1 MVSLN
6 LETFFSLQLVPVYD
20 LLIDGD
26 MVHFSCDKKI
36 IKRLDNEKI
45 TYQKEDRLKALFTN
59 HTYRVSISL
68 IFLFFISMI
77 FLINQFF
84 IREISFNDPKYH
96 NNVVY
101 NYVESY
107 TSKVGPYIILKDSI
121 ANISSEL
128 RKKFYQYAY
137 IGLNKRGSKL
147 IIEIAYQDVK
157 DNNDAE
163 IKSIGEYYA
172 TTDAIISYV
181 NMQSG
186 QVLVK
191 YKDVVKAGD
200 LIATSNLQYAENLYS
215 VDKMVPLTGEIL
227 GEVKEYYEIEILKKE
242 NVEIFTGENRK
253 FYSIHLF
260 NKIFFAKKDVYE
272 KNYYKM
278 YSIFQ
283 LGNFRIVKNTIY
295 EKANLTLTRT
305 KEDAREYAII
315 QIYQDYESKR
325 ISEKEKIHAIELVN
339 YVEYDNKY
347 YFKFIISACKNIV
360 KFKPF

>member
-1 MVSLN
+1 
-6 LETFFSLQLVPVYD
+6 
-20 LLIDGD
+20 
-26 MVHFSCDKKI
+26 
-36 IKRLDNEKI
+36 
-45 TYQKEDRLKALFTN
+45 
-59 HTYRVSISL
+59 
-68 IFLFFISMI
+68 
-77 FLINQFF
+77 
-84 IREISFNDPKYH
+84 
-96 NNVVY
+96 
-101 NYVESY
+101 
-107 TSKVGPYIILKDSI
+107 
-121 ANISSEL
+121 
-128 RKKFYQYAY
+128 
-137 IGLNKRGSKL
+137 
-147 IIEIAYQDVK
+147 
-157 DNNDAE
+157 
-163 IKSIGEYYA
+163 
-172 TTDAIISYV
+172 
-181 NMQSG
+181 MQSG

-227 GEVKEYYEIEILKKE
+227 GEVKEYYEIEILKNE

-260 NKIFFAKKDVYE
+260 NKIFFAKKDAYE